1 MESSKPTMDPHSMA
15 LQDDLSIFT
24 IGPDISKIA
33 TANPDFFD
41 NRMFDISIGLSID
54 YNYY

>member
-1 MESSKPTMDPHSMA
+1 MESSKPTMDPHSLA

-33 TANPDFFD
+33 TANPDFFL
-41 NRMFDISIGLSID
+41 IIGCLI
-54 YNYY
+54 YQ